1 MQFLFDLF
9 PVILFF
15 ASFKGSEFFPDASAE
30 FASLVLTNPS
40 PEQIPVFVATI
51 VAILATILQVA
62 WLLVRGKEI
71 KPMLWI
77 SLAVIVVFGSLTLW
91 LQNELFIKW
100 KPTIL
105 YWIFGAILLYGR
117 ATNRNFIQSLLGGQ
131 IVMEK
136 RGWHIMQWSWIGFFF
151 VTGIVN
157 LLVAYTC
164 STDTWVNF
172 KLFDGLNRE
181 YKYSAARHTA
191 RRVGALEQR
200 PGRISPC
207 WSRSSTTRWRT
218 TARRWPRSRLRSP
231 SPRSTSA

>member
-15 ASFKGSEFFPDASAE
+15 ASFKGSEFFPEASAE
-30 FASLVLTNPS
+30 FAWLVLTNPS

-131 IVMEK
+131 IVMQK
-136 RGWHIMQWSWIGFFF
+136 RGWHIMQWAWIGFFF
-151 VTGIVN
+151 VTGVVN

-172 KLFDGLNRE
+172 KLFGLMGMTFIFTIGVTLCLA
-181 YKYSAARHTA
+181 KYMVEGHN
-191 RRVGALEQR
+191 
-200 PGRISPC
+200 
-207 WSRSSTTRWRT
+207 SSDTK
-218 TARRWPRSRLRSP
+218 A
-231 SPRSTSA
+231 

>member
-15 ASFKGSEFFPDASAE
+15 ASFKGSEFFPEASAE

-51 VAILATILQVA
+51 VAILATFLQVA
-62 WLLVRGKEI
+62 WLMVRGKPI

-105 YWIFGAILLYGR
+105 YWIFGAMDRVLLRHGR
-117 ATNRNFIQSLLGGQ
+117 RQ
-131 IVMEK
+131 
-136 RGWHIMQWSWIGFFF
+136 
-151 VTGIVN
+151 
-157 LLVAYTC
+157 
-164 STDTWVNF
+164 
-172 KLFDGLNRE
+172 
-181 YKYSAARHTA
+181 
-191 RRVGALEQR
+191 
-200 PGRISPC
+200 
-207 WSRSSTTRWRT
+207 
-218 TARRWPRSRLRSP
+218 
-231 SPRSTSA
+231 SPRRLHLLDRHLGQLQALRAHGDDIHFYNWRNPLSGKIHG

>member
-1 MQFLFDLF
+1 M
-9 PVILFF
+9 
-15 ASFKGSEFFPDASAE
+15 SFSYLKKLPTPAEIREQYPLSE
-30 FASLVLTNPS
+30 
-40 PEQIPVFVATI
+40 
-51 VAILATILQVA
+51 
-62 WLLVRGKEI
+62 RGKEI

-172 KLFDGLNRE
+172 KLFGLMGMTSLCLA
-181 YKYSAARHTA
+181 KYM
-191 RRVGALEQR
+191 VEGQN
-200 PGRISPC
+200 
-207 WSRSSTTRWRT
+207 SSDTK
-218 TARRWPRSRLRSP
+218 A
-231 SPRSTSA
+231 

>member
-105 YWIFGAILLYGR
+105 YWIFAAILVWGDM
-117 ATNRNFIQSLLGGQ
+117 TGRNFIRTLMKEAVEMADDAWRTLQ
-131 IVMEK
+131 
-136 RGWHIMQWSWIGFFF
+136 RAWILFLAA
-151 VTGIVN
+151 VGIVN
-157 LLVAYTC
+157 LAVAYTC
-164 STDTWVNF
+164 TTDFWVSF
-172 KLFDGLNRE
+172 KLFGLTALTFLFTIGMALWMTKHAVERQNDADVSPP
-181 YKYSAARHTA
+181 SA
-191 RRVGALEQR
+191 
-200 PGRISPC
+200 P
-207 WSRSSTTRWRT
+207 
-218 TARRWPRSRLRSP
+218 
-231 SPRSTSA
+231 

>member
-15 ASFKGSEFFPDASAE
+15 ASFKGSEFFPEASAE

-105 YWIFGAILLYGR
+105 YWIFAAILIWGDM
-117 ATNRNFIQSLLGGQ
+117 TGRNFIRTLMKEAVEMADGAWRTLQ
-131 IVMEK
+131 
-136 RGWHIMQWSWIGFFF
+136 RAWILFLAA
-151 VTGIVN
+151 VGIVN
-157 LLVAYTC
+157 LAVAYTC
-164 STDTWVNF
+164 TTDFWVSF
-172 KLFDGLNRE
+172 KLFGLTALTFLFTIGMALWMTKHAVERQNDADVSPP
-181 YKYSAARHTA
+181 SA
-191 RRVGALEQR
+191 
-200 PGRISPC
+200 P
-207 WSRSSTTRWRT
+207 
-218 TARRWPRSRLRSP
+218 
-231 SPRSTSA
+231 

>member
-9 PVILFF
+9 PVLLFF
-15 ASFKGSEFFPDASAE
+15 ASLKGSEFFPEASAQ

-62 WLLVRGKEI
+62 WLLVRGKPI

-100 KPTIL
+100 KPTFSSKT
-105 YWIFGAILLYGR
+105 IFSK
-117 ATNRNFIQSLLGGQ
+117 TNRNFIQSLLGGQ
-131 IVMEK
+131 IVMQK
-136 RGWHIMQWSWIGFFF
+136 RGWHIMQWAWIGFFF

-172 KLFDGLNRE
+172 KLFGLMGMTFIFTIGVTLCLA
-181 YKYSAARHTA
+181 KYM
-191 RRVGALEQR
+191 VEGQN
-200 PGRISPC
+200 
-207 WSRSSTTRWRT
+207 SSETK
-218 TARRWPRSRLRSP
+218 A
-231 SPRSTSA
+231 

>member
-1 MQFLFDLF
+1 MKLLFDLF

-15 ASFKGSEFFPDASAE
+15 AAFKIAEGQPDAAIALAE
-30 FASLVLTNPS
+30 RFMGEGLTAMTA
-40 PEQIPVFVATI
+40 PVFIATV
-51 VAILATILQVA
+51 VAIAATFLQVG
-62 WLLVRGKEI
+62 WLMLRGRKVE
-71 KPMLWI
+71 PMLWI
-77 SLAVIVVFGSLTLW
+77 SLAVIVVFGSLTLY
-91 LQNELFIKW
+91 LRNEMFIKW

-172 KLFDGLNRE
+172 KLFGLMGMTFIFTIGVTLCLA
-181 YKYSAARHTA
+181 KYM
-191 RRVGALEQR
+191 VEGQN
-200 PGRISPC
+200 
-207 WSRSSTTRWRT
+207 SSDTK
-218 TARRWPRSRLRSP
+218 A
-231 SPRSTSA
+231 